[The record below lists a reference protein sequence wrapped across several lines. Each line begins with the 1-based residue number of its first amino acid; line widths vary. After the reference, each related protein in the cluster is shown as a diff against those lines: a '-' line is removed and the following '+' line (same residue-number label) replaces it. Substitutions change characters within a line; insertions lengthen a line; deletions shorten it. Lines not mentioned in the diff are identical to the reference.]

1 MRLHEMPP
9 EMILDEIEQRS
20 DRLMTAEENVGRLE
34 ADLKAWEASA
44 AIAWRDS
51 GKSMAEAESRVRATN
66 DWAELYANLQ
76 RANALAA
83 KLKRDY
89 QRAVIASDLYR
100 TERATMRAIK

>member
-20 DRLMTAEENVGRLE
+20 DRLMEAEEQAGRLE
-34 ADLKAWEASA
+34 ADLKAWEAA
-44 AIAWRDS
+44 TAIAYRDS
-51 GKSMAEAESRVRATN
+51 GKSMAEAESRVRAN
-66 DWAELYANLQ
+66 ADWAELYANLQ
-76 RANALAA
+76 KANALAA

>member
-20 DRLMTAEENVGRLE
+20 DRLMEAEEQAGRLE
-34 ADLKAWEASA
+34 ADLKAWEAA
-44 AIAWRDS
+44 TAIAYRDS
-51 GKSMAEAESRVRATN
+51 GKSMAEAEGRVRAN
-66 DWAELYANLQ
+66 AEWAGLYAQLQ

-100 TERATMRAIK
+100 TELATMRNVR